1 MEKRHKGFTLI
12 ELLIV
17 IAVIGV
23 LAAILIPNALS
34 SIQKAKQKQSMK
46 DIIGMATACA
56 DYITSTGYAPDSGNQ
71 SGPINASSDFITEIA
86 PTFIKACPV
95 RDQWGFAFR
104 VYTGTAV
111 ANAYG
116 IPAAGLG
123 DDDFLIA
130 SYGRDGEFGG
140 TISFTFQ
147 ESNPTAGLYTVR
159 SMEDFKSDL
168 VNMNGTW
175 LHAPRIAAE
184 GT

>member
-1 MEKRHKGFTLI
+1 MRKRHKGFTLI

-34 SIQKAKQKQSMK
+34 SIQKAKQKQTMK

-56 DYITSTGYAPDSGNQ
+56 DYITSTGFAPDPGSQ
-71 SGPINASSDFITEIA
+71 SGPISASSAFITEIA

-95 RDQWGFAFR
+95 LDQWGFAFR

-116 IPAAGLG
+116 IPAVGLG
-123 DDDFLIA
+123 DDDFMIA

-147 ESNPTAGLYTVR
+147 EDDPTAGLYTVR
-159 SMEDFKSDL
+159 SMDDFKNDL